1 MSLYRISAE
10 KSSMFVPMFGRE
22 KQCVCNEVWQRK
34 AVCLYRI
41 SAEKRSVFVPNFG
54 REKQY
59 VYTDF

>member
-1 MSLYRISAE
+1 
-10 KSSMFVPMFGRE
+10 MFVPMFGRE

-41 SAEKRSVFVPNFG
+41 SAEKRSVFVLNFG
-54 REKQY
+54 REKHI